1 MSPYIAEFI
10 GTAILVLLGNGAVA
24 NVLLAK
30 TKGKGADLI
39 VIVMGWAMAVFVAV
53 YVTASFSGAHLN
65 PIVTISLAL
74 AGKFAWSKVGGYVL
88 AQMLG
93 GMAGALLVW
102 LAYRQHF
109 AKEADADLK
118 LAVFCTA
125 PAIRSVTHNVLTEA
139 ICTFVL
145 ILGVLY
151 LASPQVGLGALDALP
166 VGLLV
171 LGIGISL
178 GGPTG
183 YAMSPRATCRRASCT
198 RCCRS
203 PASATATGAMH
214 GCPSSVRCS
223 AAPRRPACTCT
234 CTRRSDRRLTE
245 TRGDLRRAFYAPSL
259 ALRRFVF
266 ATGHPRPRPATSAS
280 PPYPRQPTGH
290 VDPALDQHSRHP
302 HVLTNPDARPKPL
315 AATSRAPA
323 SK

>member
-1 MSPYIAEFI
+1 MSPYIAEFV
-10 GTAILVLLGNGAVA
+10 GTAMLVLLGDGAVA
-24 NVLLAK
+24 NVLLAR

-53 YVTASFSGAHLN
+53 YITASFSGAHLN
-65 PIVTISLAL
+65 PVVTVALAL
-74 AGKFAWSKVGGYVL
+74 AGKFAWSKVPGYVA

-109 AKEADADLK
+109 AKEADPDVK
-118 LAVFCTA
+118 LGVFCTA
-125 PAIRSVTHNVLTEA
+125 PAIRSVPHNFLTEM

-183 YAMSPRATCRRASCT
+183 YAMSPARDL
-198 RCCRS
+198 S
-203 PASATATGAMH
+203 PRLVHALLPIPGK
-214 GCPSSVRCS
+214 RD
-223 AAPRRPACTCT
+223 
-234 CTRRSDRRLTE
+234 SDWH
-245 TRGDLRRAFYAPSL
+245 YAWIP
-259 ALRRFVF
+259 VV
-266 ATGHPRPRPATSAS
+266 G
-280 PPYPRQPTGH
+280 
-290 VDPALDQHSRHP
+290 
-302 HVLTNPDARPKPL
+302 PL
-315 AATSRAPA
+315 AGGSMAAWIYMHA
-323 SK
+323 H

>member
-74 AGKFAWSKVGGYVL
+74 AGKFAWSKVAGYVI

-109 AKEADADLK
+109 ANEADADLK

-125 PAIRSVTHNVLTEA
+125 PAIRSTTHNVLTEA

-151 LASPQVGLGALDALP
+151 LASPQVGLGALD
-166 VGLLV
+166 
-171 LGIGISL
+171 
-178 GGPTG
+178 
-183 YAMSPRATCRRASCT
+183 
-198 RCCRS
+198 
-203 PASATATGAMH
+203 
-214 GCPSSVRCS
+214 
-223 AAPRRPACTCT
+223 
-234 CTRRSDRRLTE
+234 
-245 TRGDLRRAFYAPSL
+245 
-259 ALRRFVF
+259 
-266 ATGHPRPRPATSAS
+266 
-280 PPYPRQPTGH
+280 
-290 VDPALDQHSRHP
+290 
-302 HVLTNPDARPKPL
+302 
-315 AATSRAPA
+315 
-323 SK
+323 

>member
-1 MSPYIAEFI
+1 MPPCIAEFV

-24 NVLLAK
+24 NVLLAE
-30 TKGKGADLI
+30 TKGKGSDLI

-53 YVTASFSGAHLN
+53 FVTATFSGAHLN
-65 PIVTISLAL
+65 PIITISLAL
-74 AGKFAWSKVGGYVL
+74 VGKFAWSKVGGYIF

-109 AKEADADLK
+109 AKEANPDLK

-125 PAIRSVTHNVLTEA
+125 PAIRSVWQNVLTET

-145 ILGVLY
+145 IFGVLY

-183 YAMSPRATCRRASCT
+183 YAMN
-198 RCCRS
+198 
-203 PASATATGAMH
+203 PA
-214 GCPSSVRCS
+214 RDL
-223 AAPRRPACTCT
+223 APRFVHAILPIPGKRG
-234 CTRRSDRRLTE
+234 SDWH
-245 TRGDLRRAFYAPSL
+245 YAWIP
-259 ALRRFVF
+259 VI
-266 ATGHPRPRPATSAS
+266 GP
-280 PPYPRQPTGH
+280 
-290 VDPALDQHSRHP
+290 
-302 HVLTNPDARPKPL
+302 VLGGMI
-315 AATSRAPA
+315 AAGLYLLLSYV
-323 SK
+323 

>member
-39 VIVMGWAMAVFVAV
+39 VIVWGWAMAVFVAV

-74 AGKFAWSKVGGYVL
+74 AGKFAWSKVGGYIL

-102 LAYRQHF
+102 LTYRQHF

-125 PAIRSVTHNVLTEA
+125 PAIRSVRHNVLTEA

-183 YAMSPRATCRRASCT
+183 YAMSPARDLGPRL
-198 RCCRS
+198 
-203 PASATATGAMH
+203 MH
-214 GCPSSVRCS
+214 ALLPIPGKRD
-223 AAPRRPACTCT
+223 
-234 CTRRSDRRLTE
+234 SDWR
-245 TRGDLRRAFYAPSL
+245 YAWIPVVGPLIGGSL
-259 ALRRFVF
+259 AAVL
-266 ATGHPRPRPATSAS
+266 
-280 PPYPRQPTGH
+280 YLQLH
-290 VDPALDQHSRHP
+290 VAH
-302 HVLTNPDARPKPL
+302 
-315 AATSRAPA
+315 
-323 SK
+323 

>member
-39 VIVMGWAMAVFVAV
+39 VIVMGWGMAVFVAV

-74 AGKFAWSKVGGYVL
+74 AGKFAWAKVGGYVA

-93 GMAGALLVW
+93 GMAGAFLVW

-109 AKEADADLK
+109 ANEADPDIK

-125 PAIRSVTHNVLTEA
+125 PAIRCVKHNVLTEA

-151 LASPQVGLGALDALP
+151 LAAPQVGLGALDALP

-183 YAMSPRATCRRASCT
+183 YAMSPARDL
-198 RCCRS
+198 S
-203 PASATATGAMH
+203 PRIMH
-214 GCPSSVRCS
+214 ALLPIPGKRD
-223 AAPRRPACTCT
+223 
-234 CTRRSDRRLTE
+234 SDWR
-245 TRGDLRRAFYAPSL
+245 YAWIP
-259 ALRRFVF
+259 VC
-266 ATGHPRPRPATSAS
+266 G
-280 PPYPRQPTGH
+280 
-290 VDPALDQHSRHP
+290 
-302 HVLTNPDARPKPL
+302 PL
-315 AATSRAPA
+315 AGGVAAAALYHYLHTLH
-323 SK
+323 